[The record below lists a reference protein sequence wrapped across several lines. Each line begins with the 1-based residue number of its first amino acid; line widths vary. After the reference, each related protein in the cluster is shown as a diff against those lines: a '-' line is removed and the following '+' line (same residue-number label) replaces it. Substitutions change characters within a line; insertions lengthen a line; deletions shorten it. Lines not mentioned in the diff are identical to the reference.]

1 MRNAAIW
8 LFYFLLLP
16 YPQVHA
22 QQYAFAVSFTN
33 KNGTLGTLANPST
46 YLSQRAINRRTA
58 QNIAIDSTD
67 LPVSKIYID
76 SILQLTGG
84 IYHNQSKWLNWCVV
98 LLHDSSQILN
108 LQNKNFISDIK
119 YIAYYSTYLH
129 HKAAP
134 IKGFTNTNSS
144 PNYQI
149 TQKTTGSA
157 AYYGATYS
165 ETIFVNGDCLHDMGY
180 KGQGK
185 LIAVLDAGFLGTDNH
200 PGFDSLYQTGR
211 VLETYNFALDTT
223 YVYSYD
229 SHGTSCLSTMAGNNP
244 GVFVGSA
251 PYASYALYVTEDVPE
266 QPIKMYNLVAG
277 TERADSLGADVISC
291 SLGYDIFDPPWPTGY
306 FSYNPNFDGKSTVP
320 CKGVNAATSK
330 GILFVTS
337 AGNDGASSWYYILT
351 PGDADSALTIGATDL
366 SKIPYAA
373 TGHGPNFA
381 GQIKPDVCA
390 NGVSA
395 NVFYQGGIYSSGTG
409 TSFATP
415 QIAGWAACLWQYA
428 GNVSPYRIRA
438 AIDSSAD
445 HHANPDSQVGYGIPN
460 FCSAIQ
466 LLNVKDTPKNPL
478 GNDWIKAGPNP
489 FTGNTLLLHAYLK
502 LEEDIQV
509 SLYDAAGKTIMQQTI
524 HLYSGYNSPISLNLP
539 NALAVGMYLLKATS
553 AEGSAFIKLA
563 KI

>member
-1 MRNAAIW
+1 MRYAALW
-8 LFYFLLLP
+8 LITFLLLP
-16 YPQVHA
+16 YSPLQA

-33 KNGTLGTLANPST
+33 KNGTGGTISNPST
-46 YLSQRAINRRTA
+46 YLSQRAINRRTH
-58 QNIAIDSTD
+58 QNIAIDSSD
-67 LPVSKIYID
+67 LPVSQIYID
-76 SILQLTGG
+76 SILHLTGG
-84 IYHNQSKWLNWCVV
+84 IYHNKSKWLNFCVI
-98 LLHDSSQILN
+98 LLSDSTQILN
-108 LQNKNFISDIK
+108 LQNKSFIRDIK
-119 YIAYYSTYLH
+119 YIAYYGTYLH
-129 HKAAP
+129 HKTMPVNGHSQAY
-134 IKGFTNTNSS
+134 NS
-144 PNYQI
+144 PNYHAA
-149 TQKTTGSA
+149 QKTSGSA

-165 ETIFVNGDCLHDMGY
+165 ETVFVNGDCLHDMGY
-180 KGQGK
+180 KGDGK
-185 LIAVLDAGFLGTDNH
+185 LIAVLDAGFLGADSH
-200 PGFDSLYQTGR
+200 PGFDSIFQTGR

-251 PYASYALYVTEDVPE
+251 PNASYALYITEDAPE

-291 SLGYDIFDPPWPTGY
+291 SLGYDIFDSPWPYTY
-306 FSYNPNFDGKSTVP
+306 FTYNPDFDGKSTVP

-337 AGNDGASSWYYILT
+337 AGNDGASPWYYILT

-366 SKIPYAA
+366 SKIPYSA

-395 NVFYQGGIYSSGTG
+395 NVFYQGGVYSSGTG

-415 QIAGWAACLWQYA
+415 QIAGWAACLWQFA

-478 GNDWIKAGPNP
+478 GSEWIKAGPNP
-489 FTGNTLLLHAYLK
+489 FSGNILLLHAYLN
-502 LEEDIQV
+502 LEEDVQI
-509 SLYDAAGKTIMQQTI
+509 SICDAAGKTILQQSL
-524 HLYSGYNSPISLNLP
+524 HLYSGYNSPITVNMP
-539 NALAVGMYLLKATS
+539 NALPIGMYLLKATS
-553 AEGSAFIKLA
+553 AVGTTFIKLV